1 MFGAV
6 WFICFQGI
14 FFLPGETDDD
24 EVLNGYMDFRQRS
37 RDDGHSTQIQECPCA

>member
-14 FFLPGETDDD
+14 FFLSRVTDDN
-24 EVLNGYMDFRQRS
+24 EVSNGYIDF
-37 RDDGHSTQIQECPCA
+37 